1 MLYDQLFKKAICIAN
16 SKIDSFLDNISLP
29 VINDFFDLSE
39 NDLTQDE
46 LLIFLKSMKNNKTP
60 GNDGLT
66 KEFYQTF
73 WNEIKCFSEVTKTN

>member
-1 MLYDQLFKKAICIAN
+1 M
-16 SKIDSFLDNISLP
+16 
-29 VINDFFDLSE
+29 INDFFDLSE